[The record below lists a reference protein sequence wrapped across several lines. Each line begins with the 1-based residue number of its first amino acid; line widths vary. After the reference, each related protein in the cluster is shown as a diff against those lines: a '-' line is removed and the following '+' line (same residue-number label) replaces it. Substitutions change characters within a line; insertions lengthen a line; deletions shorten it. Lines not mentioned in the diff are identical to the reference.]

1 MKFQESWKAH
11 VNTAFYFDC
20 CIFIFCQKYLRIDQK
35 FTEPKITR
43 KTESKCWLGCDFAF
57 KFIYKFAIVR
67 LKVWP
72 NQIGRKK
79 GSLVRMKKSIPRMNL
94 LLFID
99 TPFGCHC
106 IWNSNFTIS
115 NWNYSITVS
124 NPIVRNEMN
133 NIVVIKQIWIL
144 PLAWIS
150 DFISDFGIVQSN
162 AIEWKL

>member
-35 FTEPKITR
+35 FTESIITR

-57 KFIYKFAIVR
+57 KFIYNFAIVR

-79 GSLVRMKKSIPRMNL
+79 GSLVRMKKVYQEWICCCL
-94 LLFID
+94 LTHRSAVIAFEILIL
-99 TPFGCHC
+99 PFQIETIRSQFQIRSFAMKWI
-106 IWNSNFTIS
+106 IWMS
-115 NWNYSITVS
+115 
-124 NPIVRNEMN
+124 
-133 NIVVIKQIWIL
+133 

-150 DFISDFGIVQSN
+150 DFISDFWIVQSN